1 MEIVHSLRDFLKTHT
16 LSHAR
21 ARPNIHLYIYIYSY
35 LYEIFNITFYVI
47 LISHIF

>member
-21 ARPNIHLYIYIYSY
+21 ARPNIHLYIYIY
-35 LYEIFNITFYVI
+35 IVI
-47 LISHIF
+47 YMKFSILPFMLF